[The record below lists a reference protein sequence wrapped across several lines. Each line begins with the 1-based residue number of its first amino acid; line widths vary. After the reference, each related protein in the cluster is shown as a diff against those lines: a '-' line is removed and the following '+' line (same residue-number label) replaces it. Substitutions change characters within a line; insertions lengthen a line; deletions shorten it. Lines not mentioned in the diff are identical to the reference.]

1 MNISSYWQRSPPNC
15 CAIPLILYRKLIAR
29 YINFLILR
37 YIFYFNFV
45 RTVIRRLILNRGSR
59 FKNLK
64 TRFKSSKNLD
74 LKILYGRRGFSRYLD
89 IYMVT
94 SPINAMVTHS
104 QGRRIIISQIMTKMD
119 QLIVD
124 LQSLSGMDSCYVQR
138 CSTCHRTRNVVRAT
152 VQ

>member
-1 MNISSYWQRSPPNC
+1 MGNFAEWAYDKRVLINEMYA
-15 CAIPLILYRKLIAR
+15 AIIPQHQTTPDDQWWLTTIA
-29 YINFLILR
+29 
-37 YIFYFNFV
+37 V
-45 RTVIRRLILNRGSR
+45 KVI
-59 FKNLK
+59 
-64 TRFKSSKNLD
+64 
-74 LKILYGRRGFSRYLD
+74 
-89 IYMVT
+89 T
-94 SPINAMVTHS
+94 SPINAMVSHS